1 MNPFD
6 YVKAINTTKKDIM
19 VDDITESEY
28 QPFLINRS
36 LSYFPDTV
44 LYANEMNQQSHLPAR
59 LQFDFFINIIKKR
72 NRFSKWFKPT
82 EIQSIDIV
90 KEYYGYSDEKAKSV
104 LSLLNNKQ
112 IEELSKTYNRISTE
126 DMLKICAK
134 LVEEGRVL
142 EAWQVL
148 YLAKII

>member
-19 VDDITESEY
+19 VDDIAESEY
-28 QPFLINRS
+28 QPFIINRS

-44 LYANEMNQQSHLPAR
+44 LYANEMNQHSHLPPR

-82 EIQSIDIV
+82 EIQSIDTV

-112 IEELSKTYNRISTE
+112 IEELSKRIY
-126 DMLKICAK
+126 KG
-134 LVEEGRVL
+134 GRT
-142 EAWQVL
+142 
-148 YLAKII
+148 KTN